1 MKTNKKII
9 QLGEELKDRLP
20 LERVK
25 FAVEYINYNE
35 NPLALETLRDYIEEY
50 GVIITHD
57 EHNLL
62 IEIAE
67 ELNIQLDTNDII
79 VK

>member
-9 QLGEELKDRLP
+9 ELGEKLKNRLSPEL
-20 LERVK
+20 VMC
-25 FAVEYINYNE
+25 AVEYINYNE
-35 NPLALETLRDYIEEY
+35 SPLALETLRDYIEEY
-50 GVIITHD
+50 DVIITHD

-62 IEIAE
+62 IEIAK
-67 ELNIQLDTNDII
+67 ELGIQLDTNDLI

>member
-9 QLGEELKDRLP
+9 ELGEKLKDRLP

-35 NPLALETLRDYIEEY
+35 SPLALETLRDYIEEY
-50 GVIITHD
+50 DVTITHD
-57 EHNLL
+57 EHDQL
-62 IEIAE
+62 IEIAK
-67 ELNIQLDTNDII
+67 ELNIQLDTKDII